1 MSSLL
6 AEIPLPTVL
15 YAVSIVVALG
25 LMFRNRKE
33 ALQPP
38 KPPGPKGDVLYLE
51 ALGQSLLILSSRK
64 RITELMDKR
73 STIYSDRPP
82 FPMFHLMNYGHY
94 ITIMPYGNTWKQ
106 HRKTFHQQLDA
117 HISSTWH
124 DLMVKNT
131 KSYLKRLLTC
141 PEKWGAHTKHGLI
154 IEVTY
159 GVETESPTE
168 EFVKYTNEVSV
179 GFGSAA
185 LPGSFLVD
193 NIPLL
198 KYVPSWFPGAGFKRF
213 AAYHGEVAQRAK
225 HRPYNH
231 VLKKIK
237 EGTLPTCMV
246 SNMLEEGTHDDLARN
261 VATIAHIAGT
271 DTVRLRLPLEG
282 YALAADMLQSMGTA
296 LAFLNFIAMHPDVQ
310 RKAQRELDDVVG
322 QGRLPGFSDRDNLVY
337 IEAILRES
345 LRVHQTFPMGR
356 NSACDYKH
364 IMHDPE
370 IYQDPMT
377 FKPERFIK
385 DGKIDGSIL
394 DPSDIVFGICPGS
407 NFSRDSL
414 FIMIAYILTF
424 FDVEP
429 TKDETG
435 KPDIRY
441 EPEDKGVSHPEPF
454 DVVFKPRS
462 KEHESLLRSL

>member
-1 MSSLL
+1 
-6 AEIPLPTVL
+6 
-15 YAVSIVVALG
+15 
-25 LMFRNRKE
+25 
-33 ALQPP
+33 
-38 KPPGPKGDVLYLE
+38 
-51 ALGQSLLILSSRK
+51 
-64 RITELMDKR
+64 MDKR

-141 PEKWGAHTKHGLI
+141 PEKWGAHTKQLFSGLI

-271 DTVRLRLPLEG
+271 DT
-282 YALAADMLQSMGTA
+282 SMGTA

-345 LRVHQTFPMGR
+345 LRVHQTFPMGIPHATT
-356 NSACDYKH
+356 SDDIYDGYFIPKGTLVLGSPWH

-394 DPSDIVFGICPGS
+394 DPSDIVFGYGRRICPGS